1 MPKGLKKSPAR
12 LPVYVGTGFAYLFWL
27 HPVWSMNKISSQRE
41 SLLGKSVMPLSMFM
55 TLLVA
60 ASQRN
65 RVEWVE
71 RKKHLLHEQIKLDD
85 SLFCNTSLNPTT
97 VLSLLILAHRT
108 SWCWQR
114 FMEGSELITL
124 LATNAGRRRSLQ
136 VCRFFQSSK
145 LHVLVWWSGH
155 FHKHV

>member
-1 MPKGLKKSPAR
+1 
-12 LPVYVGTGFAYLFWL
+12 
-27 HPVWSMNKISSQRE
+27 MNKISSQRE

-108 SWCWQR
+108 SWC
-114 FMEGSELITL
+114 
-124 LATNAGRRRSLQ
+124 
-136 VCRFFQSSK
+136 
-145 LHVLVWWSGH
+145 
-155 FHKHV
+155 